1 MTPFEQIRSPLV
13 DLEAMRIK
21 VAITTTETL
30 FQENRDRGFRFEM
43 HWSPGERRTYVRHPD
58 ARRVHTSIPD
68 DAMMVGVYNGE
79 SGLVQFKEDLRATLA
94 ECGL

>member
-13 DLEAMRIK
+13 DLEVMRIK
-21 VAITTTETL
+21 VAIGTTESI

-43 HWSPGERRTYVRHPD
+43 HWSLGERRAYVRHPD
-58 ARRVHTSIPD
+58 ARRVHTAIPD
-68 DAMMVGVYNGE
+68 DALLIGVYNGE
-79 SGLVQFKEDLRATLA
+79 SGLPQFKEDLQATMR